1 MICPKC
7 GAAKM
12 THDKPVY
19 FNRDNN
25 EGDFL
30 YQEEIYRCQICGKV
44 EFVHKDLKVTAK
56 KFIKGQVITGGY
68 ENL

>member
-1 MICPKC
+1 MNCPKC
-7 GAAKM
+7 GSTKM
-12 THDKPVY
+12 SRDKPIY
-19 FNRDNN
+19 FNKDNQ

-30 YQEEIYRCQICGKV
+30 FLEDLYRCRICGKV
-44 EFVHKDLKVTAK
+44 LFLSKKVSFPKK